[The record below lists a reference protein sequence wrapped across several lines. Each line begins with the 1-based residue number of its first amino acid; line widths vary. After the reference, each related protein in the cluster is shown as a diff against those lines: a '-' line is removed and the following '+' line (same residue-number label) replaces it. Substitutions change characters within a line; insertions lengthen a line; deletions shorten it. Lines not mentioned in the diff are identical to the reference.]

1 MVQVDTT
8 LLHPVPVAT
17 WKSSLLHGCYCVS
30 VCACCNTHDF
40 TKCFLFLRSS
50 RFVSMSLISSYNA
63 LALTVIH
70 RSFKALDVLL
80 RCRRYRRAPGLALV
94 YACRF
99 GRENIVYVV
108 SWYLTWYLTW
118 YTTWYLTWYLT
129 CMYLPLATM
138 DVILPTDLFSF
149 AALLVLGTLHTVTPI
164 LLMCCMLCLVLR
176 LLFRLWLWYTV
187 CGSQVPIAQPMRRC
201 LSR

>member
-1 MVQVDTT
+1 
-8 LLHPVPVAT
+8 
-17 WKSSLLHGCYCVS
+17 
-30 VCACCNTHDF
+30 
-40 TKCFLFLRSS
+40 
-50 RFVSMSLISSYNA
+50 MSLISSYNA

-108 SWYLTWYLTW
+108 
-118 YTTWYLTWYLT
+118 TWYLTWYLR

-149 AALLVLGTLHTVTPI
+149 AALLALGTLHTVTPI

-176 LLFRLWLWYTV
+176 LPFRVWLWYTV
-187 CGSQVPIAQPMRRC
+187 CGFQVPIAQPMRRC